1 MCPQVRL
8 SDNTIIQS
16 THQGHLPIP
25 NIPPNATL
33 SHTFPKLQ
41 SASFLSIRQ
50 LCYANCSAVF
60 TKHQLNVLDKKN
72 SLVLTSHRNYTDG
85 LWNVPLTSSS
95 LQSAPVPP
103 SKPEPPSPVPA
114 AYVVLCYNKPNS
126 ELAAYLHAVAGYTT
140 KSSFLQA
147 IHNGNFTS
155 WPGLTADLI
164 SKHLLPS
171 IATAKGH
178 IRQEPKNL

>member
-50 LCYANCSAVF
+50 LCDANCSAVF
-60 TKHQLNVLDKKN
+60 TKHQLKVLDKKN
-72 SLVLTSHRNYTDG
+72 NLVLTGHCNYTDG
-85 LWNVPLTSSS
+85 LWDVPLTSSS
-95 LQSAPVPP
+95 L
-103 SKPEPPSPVPA
+103 PEPPSPVPA

-126 ELAAYLHAVAGYTT
+126 KLAAYLHAVAGYTT

-147 IHNGNFTS
+147 TGV
-155 WPGLTADLI
+155 
-164 SKHLLPS
+164 
-171 IATAKGH
+171 
-178 IRQEPKNL
+178 IRVES